1 MKKFLTG
8 ALALA
13 TALCFAAIPALAS
26 AVPTTVPEP
35 ASMGLLASGIA
46 GIALLRQ
53 ARKR

>member
-8 ALALA
+8 VLAFATVICFAAMPALA
-13 TALCFAAIPALAS
+13 TP
-26 AVPTTVPEP
+26 VPTTVPEP

-46 GIALLRQ
+46 GLALLRQ